1 MSRFILSEP
10 VDYNSNNP
18 HISSVGH
25 IFHNFLTG
33 FILSKLS
40 NYELLYAP
48 ISNDSVRFESFLN
61 FNSLFK
67 NVDISQL
74 KHYRLPVEFL
84 NLSDQQLKVYLNEI
98 LSKLKQL
105 PDNCLVTIG
114 RDRFPGKLTKF
125 YNLVKSDLQQA
136 FWEKERVY
144 PERYKKNKINVGVHI
159 RRGDITKR
167 GNLDRWLENDHYVNI
182 INNIRKNIPNT
193 LFHIFSHGEEN
204 DFLELKNEDILFH
217 LNGSDVVSLND
228 MCFSDILVTGQSTY
242 SILASYLNKNIVIYT
257 PLKDYMHNWQDELV
271 YTYDNIN
278 FTKVREGLTDIHN
291 R

>member
-48 ISNDSVRFESFLN
+48 ISNDSVRFELFLN

-74 KHYRLPVEFL
+74 EHYRFPVEFL
-84 NLSDQQLKVYLNEI
+84 NLSDQQLKVYLNDL
-98 LSKLKQL
+98 LSKLKEL

-125 YNLVKSDLQQA
+125 YNLVKPDLQQA

-159 RRGDITKR
+159 RRGDITKS
-167 GNLDRWLENDHYVNI
+167 GNLDRWLDNSHYVEI

-193 LFHIFSHGEEN
+193 LFHIFSHGNEK
-204 DFLELKNEDILFH
+204 DFQELKNEDTLFH
-217 LNGSDVVSLND
+217 LNGSDIVSLND

-257 PLKDYMHNWQDELV
+257 PLKDYMYNWQDELV

-278 FTKVREGLTDIHN
+278 FTKARESLTHIYN